1 MTSSFSASCVRSAR
15 TSASSSRVRRLSRFW
30 RSACLPC
37 LHTRGL
43 QPAAQCVDADTK
55 FLGNLCA
62 RTALFCHHPD
72 RSGLER
78 LVVPGRRYPFFAFVF
93 HFLCPLSIITNA
105 FLSINSGKGAKED
118 LLEGMNE
125 WPDNLPGAWYYLAV
139 QEATNSHAYERKG
152 EVYERRIMLDANP
165 DWTDY

>member
-1 MTSSFSASCVRSAR
+1 MYRCGWK
-15 TSASSSRVRRLSRFW
+15 RRNPQL
-30 RSACLPC
+30 
-37 LHTRGL
+37 
-43 QPAAQCVDADTK
+43 
-55 FLGNLCA
+55 
-62 RTALFCHHPD
+62 
-72 RSGLER
+72 
-78 LVVPGRRYPFFAFVF
+78 
-93 HFLCPLSIITNA
+93 LSIITNV
-105 FLSINSGKGAKED
+105 FLFINSGKGAKED

>member
-1 MTSSFSASCVRSAR
+1 MF
-15 TSASSSRVRRLSRFW
+15 
-30 RSACLPC
+30 
-37 LHTRGL
+37 
-43 QPAAQCVDADTK
+43 
-55 FLGNLCA
+55 
-62 RTALFCHHPD
+62 
-72 RSGLER
+72 
-78 LVVPGRRYPFFAFVF
+78 
-93 HFLCPLSIITNA
+93 
-105 FLSINSGKGAKED
+105 INSGKGAKEN

>member
-1 MTSSFSASCVRSAR
+1 MTIIN
-15 TSASSSRVRRLSRFW
+15 RVLNRL
-30 RSACLPC
+30 P
-37 LHTRGL
+37 
-43 QPAAQCVDADTK
+43 
-55 FLGNLCA
+55 
-62 RTALFCHHPD
+62 
-72 RSGLER
+72 EE
-78 LVVPGRRYPFFAFVF
+78 
-93 HFLCPLSIITNA
+93 
-105 FLSINSGKGAKED
+105 KED